1 MTKDTDRA
9 LAHARS
15 IQEKMTKRLDGRGSA
30 DRSVVTGR
38 YVSNAAAARHPRTTI
53 REGVT
58 RSGRR
63 DSDE

>member
-1 MTKDTDRA
+1 MSKDTDRA

-30 DRSVVTGR
+30 DRSAITGR
-38 YVSNAAAARHPRTTI
+38 FLSNGAAARHLRTTI
-53 REGVT
+53 REGVI

-63 DSDE
+63 DSDG